1 MKYIY
6 YLQICILLFLSFWM
20 YEIATPS
27 NVGIINFLWILTQI
41 ILFFIIILRFKE
53 SIITFLICFIIICFM
68 VYLFSIKN
76 TIFVLIVMLSLF
88 IISFKSKNR
97 QYLIVSPILSIFIL
111 VISLIWDIVLYTL
124 LFWKASLQL
133 QL

>member
-20 YEIATPS
+20 YEIASPS

-124 LFWKASLQL
+124 LF
-133 QL
+133 

>member
-1 MKYIY
+1 
-6 YLQICILLFLSFWM
+6 
-20 YEIATPS
+20 
-27 NVGIINFLWILTQI
+27 
-41 ILFFIIILRFKE
+41 
-53 SIITFLICFIIICFM
+53 M

-124 LFWKASLQL
+124 LF
-133 QL
+133 